1 MMHVATAFKTGSVQ
15 LDKNSGFSGTL
26 GKVSDHY
33 DDVVD
38 VAGKAAG
45 KGRDLAAHAGAFE
58 GAANTIAKVLDGAAS
73 LADGIPVASF
83 VLKGVS
89 FIVNQVQGLKFD
101 ARMNRMIQSLFPDLS
116 PTKWTSVVEQVA
128 RRVTVT
134 CASDIEALYSGT
146 EDDRGRVKN
155 WFRSKCSEYGLATL
169 TSKADD
175 AVVMMALQ
183 KVEAVS
189 QLALGQ
195 TVPSDLDEEGLA
207 DFIVEKLAPSASF
220 PSAAASAA
228 APAPAPAPHSTTSSG
243 RSSSPPPSALHD
255 AASHSEV
262 EQLRKELEEQKER
275 EKKREQELAAMR
287 KQMQKLSAQDKDK
300 DASGS
305 GGGLV
310 LASSKSEVNADAVN
324 TAAAQAVRPVQQQ
337 VVRMQHHVQELTAFI
352 TSHSDPVL
360 KSHLENLNNAAVP
373 VMKKHRDILGN
384 RWHDRFIA
392 VRNATLFYADTPAA
406 ATKLAASH
414 SRAPG
419 DEHVIELKGCRVE
432 DCAMET
438 DGSHWAFKL
447 HTPQV
452 MVQGD

>member
-1 MMHVATAFKTGSVQ
+1 MKKVLGGAAALAAHAVVTQQQLDDTAAIRGQPALQQFYRALCQGLQCMLHVATAFKTGSVQ

-33 DDVVD
+33 DDAVD
-38 VAGKAAG
+38 VVGKAAG

-58 GAANTIAKVLDGAAS
+58 GAANAIAKVLDGAAS

-116 PTKWTSVVEQVA
+116 PTKWTCVVEQVA

-134 CASDIEALYSGT
+134 CACDIEALYSGT

-195 TVPSDLDEEGLA
+195 SVPPDLDEEGLA
-207 DFIVEKLAPSASF
+207 DFIVKKLAPSASF

-228 APAPAPAPHSTTSSG
+228 APAPAPAHHSTAPSG

-255 AASHSEV
+255 AASHVNLVGCSACEASRHDDSDHVAFTLTAAGGRSLLLSHRETACVVAIMEV
-262 EQLRKELEEQKER
+262 ISRCSAPITAS
-275 EKKREQELAAMR
+275 AAP
-287 KQMQKLSAQDKDK
+287 SPEIQD
-300 DASGS
+300 
-305 GGGLV
+305 
-310 LASSKSEVNADAVN
+310 ADAN
-324 TAAAQAVRPVQQQ
+324 QRRQLFDQQQ
-337 VVRMQHHVQELTAFI
+337 
-352 TSHSDPVL
+352 
-360 KSHLENLNNAAVP
+360 N
-373 VMKKHRDILGN
+373 
-384 RWHDRFIA
+384 
-392 VRNATLFYADTPAA
+392 
-406 ATKLAASH
+406 
-414 SRAPG
+414 
-419 DEHVIELKGCRVE
+419 
-432 DCAMET
+432 
-438 DGSHWAFKL
+438 FK
-447 HTPQV
+447 
-452 MVQGD
+452 